1 MSSEVGDSRDTEL
14 VFRFCFR
21 DGKLIEKKSYEVSR

>member
-1 MSSEVGDSRDTEL
+1 MSSETGDTLKTEP

-21 DGKLIEKKSYEVSR
+21 DGKLIEKKSYDVAR